1 MRLGQNGQRR
11 PHVAGAAGQA
21 VGQTD
26 TQTDLQTD
34 RPTNTQTNRQSTQA
48 TRIQNAFPPTRQVCF
63 AFMQNSP
70 YQTASIA
77 GRQQP
82 MGVAPGATAAAG
94 AVQAGAAAAGPYVA
108 WPDLGLS
115 YLVGTTKSSP

>member
-21 VGQTD
+21 VR
-26 TQTDLQTD
+26 QTDLPTD
-34 RPTNTQTNRQSTQA
+34 RQRAQA

-82 MGVAPGATAAAG
+82 MGVAPGATAEAG
-94 AVQAGAAAAGPYVA
+94 TVQAGAAAAAGPYVA
-108 WPDLGLS
+108 WADLGLS